1 MRQLQKRNFPRHGT
15 AAFVVC
21 LSAAASLAVAAC
33 SSGSTAST
41 SSSSASGVATTSGN
55 VAAACAF
62 AAQATKPV
70 TFQAPGSPVPGSVI
84 AGKNV
89 WFIEDNASSPQ
100 LTIIVDEAKV
110 IASELG
116 ATVHAY
122 DAQGDVNLAA
132 TGVREATGQ
141 GANVIIDLG
150 VNPLSL
156 TQPLEAAEAK
166 GIYTMDVDNAQP
178 DATSPPGLD
187 ARVSWN
193 WLDASKARMA
203 NAICATDGKLNVGLI
218 GDSSF
223 TVSQPTLQGLQ
234 DAIAEW
240 CPKTCSMVT
249 TQVPVAE
256 WPTGLA
262 PATADMIHSHPN
274 LNFFMPEFGTMDTYV
289 LPALTEADSSGQ
301 LKVNAFQLD
310 FSTIGQVESGKLLSD
325 VGISY
330 DWLTYEIFDQ
340 ALRLLDHQKPITTG
354 IPFRMVTPQIATQL
368 GLSASDTT
376 PQNAAKVFG
385 DSYIAGFMKLW
396 GVK

>member
-1 MRQLQKRNFPRHGT
+1 MRQLQRERSSYHGIT
-15 AAFVVC
+15 VLAIC
-21 LSAAASLAVAAC
+21 LSAAASLVVAAC
-33 SSGSTAST
+33 SSSSTGTGGSNTSGTSTT
-41 SSSSASGVATTSGN
+41 SSN

-84 AGKNV
+84 KGKNV

-100 LTIIVDEAKV
+100 LTIIVDEARV
-110 IASELG
+110 IGSELG
-116 ATVHAY
+116 ASVHAY

-132 TGVREATGQ
+132 TGVRQATGQ

-156 TQPLEAAEAK
+156 TQPLEAAQAK
-166 GIYTMDVDNAQP
+166 GIYTMDVDNSLP
-178 DATSPPGLD
+178 DAAPPPGLD
-187 ARVSWN
+187 ARVSWD
-193 WLDASKARMA
+193 WLGAAKARMA
-203 NAICATDGKLNVGLI
+203 NAICATDGKLNVGMI

-240 CPKTCSMVT
+240 CPTTCSMDT

-256 WPTGLA
+256 WATGLG
-262 PATADMIHSHPN
+262 PATSNMIHAHPN

-289 LPALTEADSSGQ
+289 LPALAEADPSGR

-310 FSTIGQVESGKLLSD
+310 FSTIGDVESGKMLSD

-330 DWLTYEIFDQ
+330 DWLTYQVYDQ
-340 ALRLLDHQKPITTG
+340 ALRLLDHQKPIVTG
-354 IPFRMVTPQIATQL
+354 IPFRMVTPKIATQL
-368 GLSASDTT
+368 GLSSSAST

-396 GVK
+396 GVS